1 MWSAFVSSL
10 ERLLH
15 QAGDALGGSL
25 ALGIFVTVLAI
36 RLLLIP
42 IMLPLARKTRAHQRV
57 AVTLKPRIKELN
69 RELKDE
75 PGQLNRALK
84 ALHQEAGI
92 SMVDKAGLL
101 GALIQIPILIAL
113 FQAVFH
119 VSEGTPL
126 AAGGLLLGVLA
137 GAVSVL
143 GTVLGGQG
151 GPVLLAISGILP
163 IGIGAWLGAG
173 IGYYLLAFYSGSLVQ
188 SLLMGRT
195 GAVEEVPAQKV

>member
-1 MWSAFVSSL
+1 MWSAFVSAL

-15 QAGDALGGSL
+15 GTGDALGGSL
-25 ALGIFVTVLAI
+25 ALGIFVTVLVI
-36 RLLLIP
+36 RILLIP
-42 IMLPLARKTRAHQRV
+42 IMLPLARRTREHQRV
-57 AVTLKPRIKELN
+57 AGMLKPRIKELS

-75 PGQLNRALK
+75 PGKLNRELK

-92 SMVDKAGLL
+92 GMIDKAGLL
-101 GALIQIPILIAL
+101 GALIQVPILIAL

-119 VSEGTPL
+119 VSQETGL
-126 AAGGLLLGVLA
+126 ASGGLLLGVVA

-173 IGYYLLAFYSGSLVQ
+173 IGWYLLAFYSGSLLQ
-188 SLLMGRT
+188 SLLMRDGPAIT
-195 GAVEEVPAQKV
+195 GES